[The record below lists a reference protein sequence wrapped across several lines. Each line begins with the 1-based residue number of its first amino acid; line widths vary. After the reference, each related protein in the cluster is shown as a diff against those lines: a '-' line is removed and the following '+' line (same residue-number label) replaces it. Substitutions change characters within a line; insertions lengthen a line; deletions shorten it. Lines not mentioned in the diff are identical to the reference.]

1 MMIARWQIDA
11 RFGQKQTVINSLTKW
26 VKEIGSQIGWT
37 DDKVRIIT
45 GSVGALES
53 TVEIEVRIKDLN
65 ELNDS
70 WERLG
75 GIEAHKQWGMD
86 IEPYV
91 VSGTPNWR
99 IYRVIKDF

>member
-1 MMIARWQIDA
+1 MMIARWQIDV
-11 RFGQKQTVINSLTKW
+11 RFGHKGAFIESLTKW

-37 DDKVRIIT
+37 ADKVRIIT

-53 TVEIEVRIKDLN
+53 TVELEVRINDLN

-70 WERLG
+70 WEMLG
-75 GIEAHKQWGMD
+75 GIEAHKKWSLD

-91 VSGTPNWR
+91 VSGTPNWK
-99 IYRVIKDF
+99 IYRVIKEF

>member
-1 MMIARWQIDA
+1 MMIARWQIDV
-11 RFGQKQTVINSLTKW
+11 RFGHKEAFIESLTKW

-37 DDKVRIIT
+37 ADKVRIVT

-53 TVEIEVRIKDLN
+53 TVELEVRINDLN

-75 GIEAHKQWGMD
+75 GIEAHKKWSLD

-91 VSGTPNWR
+91 VSGTPNWK
-99 IYRVIKDF
+99 IYRVIKEF

>member
-11 RFGQKQTVINSLTKW
+11 RFGQKQAVINSLTKW

-37 DDKVRIIT
+37 DDKVRIIS

-53 TVEIEVRIKDLN
+53 TVEVEVRINDLN

-75 GIEAHKQWGMD
+75 GIEAHKKWGLD

-91 VSGTPNWR
+91 VSGTPNWK